1 MRKTLAVMSK
11 RSPDEMK
18 WNPGFPGFRCI
29 QATSQLRHLQIP
41 TVSKMICIT
50 FALHG

>member
-18 WNPGFPGFRCI
+18 WNPGFPGFG
-29 QATSQLRHLQIP
+29 QVQNLL
-41 TVSKMICIT
+41 
-50 FALHG
+50 